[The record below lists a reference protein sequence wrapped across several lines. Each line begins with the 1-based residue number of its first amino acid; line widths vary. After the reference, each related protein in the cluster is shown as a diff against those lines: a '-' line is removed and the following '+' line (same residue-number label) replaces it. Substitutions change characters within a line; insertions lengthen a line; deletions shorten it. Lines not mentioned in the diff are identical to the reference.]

1 MSTIALALGEER
13 TRSELL
19 PFLTD
24 TLDDDDEVLWALAEQ
39 LGDKDF
45 VVLVGGP
52 EYAHTLLV
60 RSSVYPYVCACVC
73 LYVYVCVCVCPPSPL
88 CIRVRVRVCVLV
100 GACVCARVCICV
112 CVWVC
117 VCIKYMCISCV
128 RAVTFATGMK
138 FRYQI

>member
-73 LYVYVCVCVCPPSPL
+73 LYVYVCICVCPPSPL
-88 CIRVRVRVCVLV
+88 CVRARVCVR
-100 GACVCARVCICV
+100 ACVYV
-112 CVWVC
+112 CVFGCVC